1 MSRQRHSFIPAI
13 VESPLMVEAGD
24 VQIDAIG
31 FYDVESGC
39 LESVTIN
46 KRNLTVAQVSAAL
59 FILCPDD
66 LGAWS
71 DDLDGAE
78 LDVLVNEAAN
88 DARDDWG
95 DHQRDLR
102 MEP

>member
-1 MSRQRHSFIPAI
+1 MIDI
-13 VESPLMVEAGD
+13 GD
-24 VQIDAIG
+24 VQIDTIG
-31 FYDVESGC
+31 WYDAESGS

-46 KRNLTVAQVSAAL
+46 KRELTVAQISAAL

-66 LGAWS
+66 AGPWA

-88 DARDDWG
+88 DARDDRG
-95 DHQRDLR
+95 DWKRDMQ
-102 MEP
+102 MEATR